1 MGKRGGMK
9 SAKKTM
15 KSKSSKKGGMRK
27 KAMRVSTIAKGRM
40 RKSQVWKGRKVKTV
54 GGLKKGDLV
63 KNKNGKIVSKRKL
76 AIGQK
81 QKFPKAVVAAR
92 KALGIKGFCPIGGKT
107 AKGQALLKKA
117 RSLYKK

>member
-1 MGKRGGMK
+1 MGKSMK
-9 SAKKTM
+9 AKSM
-15 KSKSSKKGGMRK
+15 KKGGMKK
-27 KAMRVSTIAKGRM
+27 KAKRVSIIAKGRF
-40 RKSQVWKGRKVKTV
+40 RKSQVWKGRKQKTV
-54 GGLKKGDLV
+54 GGLTKGDLV
-63 KNKNGKIVSKRKL
+63 KNKNGKIVSRKMS
-76 AIGQK
+76 ARAQK

>member
-1 MGKRGGMK
+1 M
-9 SAKKTM
+9 KTM

-63 KNKNGKIVSKRKL
+63 KNKNGKIVSRKMMVK
-76 AIGQK
+76 GQK
-81 QKFPKAVVAAR
+81 LKFPKAVVAAR

>member
-1 MGKRGGMK
+1 
-9 SAKKTM
+9 M

-27 KAMRVSTIAKGRM
+27 KAMKVSIIAKGKQ

-54 GGLKKGDLV
+54 GGLTKSDLT
-63 KNKNGKIVSKRKL
+63 KNKNGKIVSKKMSAR
-76 AIGQK
+76 AQK

-107 AKGQALLKKA
+107 AKGQAL
-117 RSLYKK
+117 